1 MEAGDTKTMAL
12 ILKQYKDKSGAIN
25 FPAVLSVPS
34 NERLPALY
42 ANDFMRATALVV
54 GALTMAFEKMRFK
67 NMDGGLI
74 NDIAE
79 EILNSCDEDNISL
92 EDLVLFLQN
101 MVRGKYGTFESMSV
115 AKFMNLFDKYRDDRH
130 YALLEY
136 RENEHLQFK
145 SMGDANRSARQDP
158 LADHF
163 NKLGSSLHELRM
175 QLSEQKKE
183 TNVIKM
189 ADKFYGNDSKG
200 T

>member
-1 MEAGDTKTMAL
+1 MEAGNNREMAL

-34 NERLPALY
+34 SERLPAMY
-42 ANDFMRATALVV
+42 ERDFMKATALVV

-67 NMDGGLI
+67 NMDGRLI

-79 EILNSCDEDNISL
+79 EILNSADEDNIGL

-101 MVRGKYGTFESMSV
+101 MTRGKYGTFESMSLS
-115 AKFMNLFDKYRDDRH
+115 KFMSHFDKYRDDRH

-136 RENEHLQFK
+136 RENQHLQFK
-145 SMGDANRSARQDP
+145 GIGDATKSVKTDP
-158 LADHF
+158 LADRMS
-163 NKLGSSLHELRM
+163 KLGSSLHELRM

-183 TNVIKM
+183 SNVIKM
-189 ADKFYGNDSKG
+189 ANKYYGE
-200 T
+200 